1 MNEFD
6 LNTMV
11 PQVNL
16 FPFVFLEEI
25 KDAKKH
31 FEINWPLEHQTALYL
46 ENISLHC
53 AEG

>member
-1 MNEFD
+1 
-6 LNTMV
+6 MV

-16 FPFVFLEEI
+16 FPFVFLEEME
-25 KDAKKH
+25 DTKKH
-31 FEINWPLEHQTALYL
+31 FEINWTLEHQTASPL